1 MAHVVITGGAGFLGS
16 HLCDA
21 YLARGARVTAVDNLC
36 TGSLLNI
43 QHLEDNPDFAFIK
56 RDVSDGFGVS
66 GDVDAVLHF
75 ASPASPIGYLQ
86 MPIQTLKVG
95 AMGTHNALG
104 LARAKGAKFIVASTS
119 EIYGDPEITPQPESY
134 WGNVNSIGPRGCYD
148 EAKRFAEAITV
159 AYRQQH
165 DLDAQI
171 VRIFNTYGPRMA
183 IDDGRALPAF
193 VGAALRGQ
201 PLHIFGDG
209 SQTRSFCY
217 VDDTVRGIMTVLD
230 EGDGSPVNV
239 GSPGEMSI
247 LDFAKLI
254 VELTGSDSEIVHKD
268 AMVDDPQRR
277 EPVIDKAK
285 ALGWE
290 PRIPLR
296 EGLER
301 TIAWF
306 REALGVHAAAE

>member
-1 MAHVVITGGAGFLGS
+1 MGHIVITGGAGFLGS

-21 YLARGARVTAVDNLC
+21 YLARGDRVTAVDNLC
-36 TGSLLNI
+36 TGSYENI
-43 QHLEDNPDFAFIK
+43 RHLESNDDFAFME
-56 RDVSDGFGVS
+56 RDVSDGFGVT

-104 LARAKGAKFIVASTS
+104 VARAKGAKFIVASTS
-119 EIYGDPEITPQPESY
+119 EIYGDPQVTPQPETY
-134 WGNVNSIGPRGCYD
+134 WGNVNTIGPRGCYD

-165 DLDAQI
+165 GIDSQI
-171 VRIFNTYGPRMA
+171 VRIFNTYGPRMD
-183 IDDGRALPAF
+183 IEDGRALPAF
-193 VGAALRGQ
+193 VGAALRGE

-230 EGDGSPVNV
+230 KGDGSPVNV

-254 VELTGSDSEIVHKD
+254 IELTGSDSEIVHD
-268 AMVDDPQRR
+268 EAMVDDPQRR
-277 EPVIDKAK
+277 EPLIDKAK
-285 ALGWE
+285 ALGWQPE
-290 PRIPLR
+290 VPLR
-296 EGLER
+296 DGLTR

-306 REALGVHAAAE
+306 REALGAPAGAE